1 MADELHRV
9 PGLPG
14 IAASAMSINAAV
26 GLDTTGDV
34 QRQYLPLASCNLEPV
49 GLAVA
54 SVVNPGDALTVY
66 DQGHVVRW
74 TAIASIGHGADVGV
88 ASTNGALGL
97 IAGASGSIKFR
108 VGRTLTAGVAGD
120 TVSLLV
126 HPRQTSGFAA

>member
-1 MADELHRV
+1 MAFELHRV

-26 GLDTTGDV
+26 GPDAGDV
-34 QRQYLPLASCNLEPV
+34 QRQFLPLASCNLEPV
-49 GLAVA
+49 GLAQA

-108 VGRTLTAGVAGD
+108 VGRTLTAGLSGETVA
-120 TVSLLV
+120 LLV